1 MAAKTVC
8 IEMDDDGTIMVGLEP
23 ETEDQGGAEGPEGSQ
38 QEEDQ
43 EKSWMSP
50 AKNIDD
56 ALSTA
61 KDLLTNDAAAQANA
75 QDANAAFEGGFKGV
89 SGAQGLM

>member
-1 MAAKTVC
+1 MKTVC

-23 ETEDQGGAEGPEGSQ
+23 ETADASGAAPQEGTQP
-38 QEEDQ
+38 EEDQ

-50 AKNIDD
+50 AKSLDD

-61 KDLLTNDAAAQANA
+61 KDLLTSDQAAQANDQA
-75 QDANAAFEGGFKGV
+75 SNDAFEGGFKGV